1 MLPELGRLSYLV
13 IATWSLMIDDRLKDL
28 DECRL
33 YKYRL
38 QCEIVNTAT
47 SPNMATVKY
56 HDTCSFRKV
65 DRAIFFA
72 LILAAAAAA
81 AAAAPLKGLSWLA
94 AIGGVERLA
103 WDDIVKNGK
112 SRFVETGMGI
122 QANVYSCPG
131 VILRLLFLECDYVV
145 RISAFCIWIMLDGV
159 SKSQWSFPTKL
170 YPQSVPNSVANHI
183 SYDQSG

>member
-13 IATWSLMIDDRLKDL
+13 IATWSLIIDDRLKDL

-38 QCEIVNTAT
+38 QCEMVNTAT

-81 AAAAPLKGLSWLA
+81 PLKGLSWLA
-94 AIGGVERLA
+94 AIGVERLA
-103 WDDIVKNGK
+103 WEDILKNEK

-145 RISAFCIWIMLDGV
+145 RISAFYIWIMLDGV
-159 SKSQWSFPTKL
+159 CKSQWSFPTKL